1 MYNIL
6 IKYNDSKKLWQL
18 YGTTTSATSSEE
30 TFVPFETDDL
40 EKLKTEFKKIK
51 GQNDFGNGRYV
62 RNILEQA
69 QMNQATRLMKKNIDQ
84 LTAKDVSMFT
94 AEDIELSVTEKK
106 TIRRIGF

>member
-40 EKLKTEFKKIK
+40 EKLKW
-51 GQNDFGNGRYV
+51 
-62 RNILEQA
+62 
-69 QMNQATRLMKKNIDQ
+69 
-84 LTAKDVSMFT
+84 S
-94 AEDIELSVTEKK
+94 
-106 TIRRIGF
+106 

>member
-40 EKLKTEFKKIK
+40 EKLKTEIK
-51 GQNDFGNGRYV
+51 TLDEKYGNE
-62 RNILEQA
+62 NI
-69 QMNQATRLMKKNIDQ
+69 KVI
-84 LTAKDVSMFT
+84 KDVVY
-94 AEDIELSVTEKK
+94 AVDVNIIDNKE
-106 TIRRIGF
+106 

>member
-40 EKLKTEFKKIK
+40 EKLKTEIK
-51 GQNDFGNGRYV
+51 TLDEKYSHE
-62 RNILEQA
+62 NI
-69 QMNQATRLMKKNIDQ
+69 KVV
-84 LTAKDVSMFT
+84 KDV
-94 AEDIELSVTEKK
+94 AYAVDVNIIDNKE
-106 TIRRIGF
+106 